1 MFAPTKYDLVDYK
14 SFVVKMGDNLVGNT
28 VVNNNYDLLC
38 DYDICFG
45 INLCVAHVGDIA
57 KLVTTCLM

>member
-1 MFAPTKYDLVDYK
+1 MFAPTKHDLVDYK
-14 SFVVKMGDNLVGNT
+14 SVVKMGDNLVGNA

-45 INLCVAHVGDIA
+45 INLCVDHVGDNA
-57 KLVTTCLM
+57 KLVTICLM